1 MPREKA
7 LELSRVAAVPGG
19 GGSDGTG
26 EEGERRVSRHGN
38 GDGRPGRDEGPGRRR
53 RAEGSRADGLRLP
66 GVRGLPREAAG
77 LQGNLVGRRGRAP
90 GGRRGGERGDVN
102 RSGGRRGARIAGGG
116 GRAHHPEGGREDECR
131 ATHDFPAVTS
141 GSGEHTGS
149 RSRSLSRVPMKLANR
164 PEGASGG
171 KREAGRRNR
180 LGPPT

>member
-19 GGSDGTG
+19 GDSDGTG

-90 GGRRGGERGDVN
+90 GGR
-102 RSGGRRGARIAGGG
+102 
-116 GRAHHPEGGREDECR
+116 EDECR

-180 LGPPT
+180 LGETWQRH

>member
-77 LQGNLVGRRGRAP
+77 LQGNLVGRRGRVP
-90 GGRRGGERGDVN
+90 
-102 RSGGRRGARIAGGG
+102 
-116 GRAHHPEGGREDECR
+116 GGREDECR

-180 LGPPT
+180 LGETWQRH